1 MSDLLSVERLMSRYL
16 EPLKFFLEERSI
28 EASLRLLLSL
38 ASVMIAGLA
47 ELSLSQWTQKL

>member
-16 EPLKFFLEERSI
+16 EPLKFLLEERSI

-38 ASVMIAGLA
+38 ASVMMAGLA
-47 ELSLSQWTQKL
+47 ELSLSQWAQKL

>member
-38 ASVMIAGLA
+38 ASVMMAGLA

>member
-16 EPLKFFLEERSI
+16 EPLKFLLEERSI